1 MPSGRTA
8 CPHVTDNK
16 DGTVTVKYSPT
27 ERGLHEMEIKYDG
40 SHIPG
45 NMSGVDR
52 AMANTPQ
59 LVALLQKLLLLHP
72 CICSA
77 LSS

>member
-8 CPHVTDNK
+8 CPHITDNK

-45 NMSGVDR
+45 NLSRVV
-52 AMANTPQ
+52 TPPTT
-59 LVALLQKLLLLHP
+59 AH
-72 CICSA
+72 
-77 LSS
+77 